1 MPLTEES
8 MPTSRWP
15 IAANISLLFH
25 ELPLTQRP
33 AAAAREG
40 FSAVEMWWPFASVEP
55 ASSEIDELVASIED
69 AGIPLVALNFAAG
82 NMAAGDRGLLNDP
95 AKTAQLRASVE
106 IAVLIG
112 ERTGCRLFNALYGNQ
127 LDGVRSA
134 QQHDQAASNL
144 AYAARAA
151 GKVDGTVLLES
162 LNAAEN
168 PRYLLPRPADA
179 AQVVFT
185 ARASGHPNVALLADI
200 YHWAAGGDDPVAA
213 LDAYAPLLGHLQVAD
228 CPGRHEPGTGEI
240 NFEAIYAELQR
251 HGYRGAVAAEYR
263 PAARTED
270 GLGWIRCPLLH
281 GVTP

>member
-1 MPLTEES
+1 

-40 FSAVEMWWPFASVEP
+40 FSAVEMWWPFASAEP
-55 ASSEIDELVASIED
+55 ASSEIDELVAAVED
-69 AGIPLVALNFAAG
+69 AGVPLVALNFAAG

-95 AKTAQLRASVE
+95 AKAAQLRASVE

-127 LDGVRSA
+127 LDGVSSA
-134 QQHDQAASNL
+134 QQHNQAASNL

-151 GKVDGTVLLES
+151 EKVAGTILVES
-162 LNAAEN
+162 LNVAEN
-168 PRYLLPRPADA
+168 PGYLLPRPADA
-179 AQVVFT
+179 AQVVRT
-185 ARASGHPNVALLADI
+185 ARASGHPNVALLADV
-200 YHWAAGGDDPVAA
+200 YHWAAAGDDLAAA
-213 LDAYAPLLGHLQVAD
+213 LDTYALLIGHVQVAD
-228 CPGRHEPGTGEI
+228 YPGRHEPGTGEVD
-240 NFEAIYAELQR
+240 FEAIYAGLGR
-251 HGYRGAVAAEYR
+251 HGYRGVVAAEYR
-263 PAARTED
+263 PAARTEE
-270 GLGWIRCPLLH
+270 GLGWIRSPILH